1 MGGVWLAL
9 DTATEIAS
17 VAAGRPPVAQSGAHM
32 QGARRHAAEIIRV
45 VDFALRRLSI
55 RPADLEGLVV
65 GDGPG
70 SFTGLRIGWAAAK
83 GLAHEAGLELRAIPS
98 LMAAAAGAALKLGAE
113 PVAACFDALRG
124 QIYGALYVF
133 HPDRVETLV
142 APAVLTMAELARVAP
157 VRPRVVVGDGAVRY
171 AEEVIRWIGTA
182 PVPLESLPP
191 AATLLLALVDREGT
205 GRAADEGEILN
216 LGVAPAHR
224 RQGIG
229 RALVQRVLQELAGLG
244 VRTVYLEVRAS
255 NASARQL
262 YESLGFGEVARRAR
276 YYRRPVEDAVVLR
289 AAIAAEGG
297 PAKI

>member
-1 MGGVWLAL
+1 MSGGIWLAL

-32 QGARRHAAEIIRV
+32 QGARRHAAEIIRL
-45 VDFALRRLSI
+45 VDFALSRLSI

-133 HPDRVETLV
+133 HADRVETLV

-157 VRPRVVVGDGAVRY
+157 ARPRVVVGDGAVRY
-171 AEEVIRWIGTA
+171 AGEVTRWIGTA
-182 PVPLESLPP
+182 PLPLESLPP
-191 AATLLLALVDREGT
+191 AATMLLALVHREGT
-205 GRAADEGEILN
+205 GRAIEDPVTAEPVYGR
-216 LGVAPAHR
+216 PAEAQARWEARHGRPLPDSHR
-224 RQGIG
+224 P
-229 RALVQRVLQELAGLG
+229 AG
-244 VRTVYLEVRAS
+244 
-255 NASARQL
+255 
-262 YESLGFGEVARRAR
+262 
-276 YYRRPVEDAVVLR
+276 
-289 AAIAAEGG
+289 
-297 PAKI
+297 